1 MIIKTKKYQLPTKTF
16 IKLAMFNVLREQW
29 WVGLIVIAIAAL
41 TFIYP
46 DTIWFYIIAA
56 IGLMLYLLFWI
67 IQFVGLTQMQ
77 QAKFIFEKL
86 SYEIDPKQIL
96 LKLNTKQGMPIKWDQ
111 IKKARAGKDSYLLI
125 MNKAQ
130 MIHLPHK
137 VFNGP
142 RDIKMMETLLKRKSL
157 IK

>member
-1 MIIKTKKYQLPTKTF
+1 MIIKTKKYKLPTKTF
-16 IKLAMFNVLREQW
+16 IKFAMFNVLREQW
-29 WVGLIVIAIAAL
+29 WVFLIAIAIAAL
-41 TFIYP
+41 TFVYP
-46 DTIWFYIIAA
+46 DTIWFYIIA
-56 IGLMLYLLFWI
+56 GVSLSLYLLFWI
-67 IQFVGLTQMQ
+67 IQFVGLTQMD

-96 LKLNTKQGMPIKWDQ
+96 LKISSKQGMPIKWEQ
-111 IKKARAGKDSYLLI
+111 IKKAQSTKNHYLLI

-137 VFNGP
+137 VFNSP
-142 RDIKMMETLLKRKSL
+142 RDVKMMETLLKRKNL